1 LLKVVLGRRDVGS
14 VVFYQRW
21 RGGFGALGIAST
33 WLLFP
38 IQVNKV
44 GARIRKV
51 GDVVY
56 RPLVLARTF
65 VAIRLGFVFL
75 KHNSVVNRGW

>member
-1 LLKVVLGRRDVGS
+1 LEVVLGRRDVGS

-21 RGGFGALGIAST
+21 RGGGRTLGIAST

-38 IQVNKV
+38 IQVNGV

-51 GDVVY
+51 GNVVY
-56 RPLVLARTF
+56 RSLVLARTF
-65 VAIRLGFVFL
+65 VAVRVGLVFL
-75 KHNSVVNRGW
+75 KHNSVVNSG